1 MSALA
6 LIVAMAR
13 NRVIGKDNTLPWH
26 LPEDLQHFKRTTLGA
41 PIIMGRRTWDSIGRP
56 LPGRRN
62 IVVSRQPDWQAAGA
76 EHARSLPDA
85 LALCAAADNPAPR
98 VFVIGGAQLYAQ
110 ALALADELFITEID
124 ADIDGDAYFPALD
137 ASQWQALSRDSHVR
151 DSDGLAYHF
160 VHLRRRA
167 AS

>member
-13 NRVIGKDNTLPWH
+13 NRVIGKNNTLPWH

-76 EHARSLPDA
+76 EHASSLPDA
-85 LALCAAADNPAPR
+85 LALCA
-98 VFVIGGAQLYAQ
+98 
-110 ALALADELFITEID
+110 ELET
-124 ADIDGDAYFPALD
+124 A
-137 ASQWQALSRDSHVR
+137 
-151 DSDGLAYHF
+151 
-160 VHLRRRA
+160 
-167 AS
+167 

>member
-1 MSALA
+1 MSTLA

-62 IVVSRQPDWQAAGA
+62 IVVSRNPDWQTAGA

-85 LALCAAADNPAPR
+85 LSR
-98 VFVIGGAQLYAQ
+98 
-110 ALALADELFITEID
+110 T
-124 ADIDGDAYFPALD
+124 
-137 ASQWQALSRDSHVR
+137 WLSRESACHW
-151 DSDGLAYHF
+151 LASS
-160 VHLRRRA
+160 A
-167 AS
+167 GK